1 MPFVSE
7 CDFNIKIV
15 LPHVCILLQN
25 VQLTACVCSHKISTN
40 DSNAL
45 TVVEVTIVN

>member
-25 VQLTACVCSHKISTN
+25 VQLTACVSTC